1 MGWQVE
7 RWQVSVRLDA
17 HGGDKEREHDRLWEE
32 MQAALQA
39 VMDDPRFEALN
50 PM

>member
-7 RWQVSVRLDA
+7 EWRVAVRLDA
-17 HGGDKEREHDRLWEE
+17 HGGDKERAHDALWKQMWADLER
-32 MQAALQA
+32 
-39 VMDDPRFEALN
+39 VKNDPKYADLN